1 MTRILLTNDD
11 GVRSA
16 GLRALADALGSLG
29 EVVVVAPH
37 AETSAVGHALTLH
50 RPLRMEEVGEGWYSV
65 DGTPTDCVNVAIVHV
80 LRGLPDLVVSGI
92 NLGLNLG
99 DDVTYSGT
107 VSAALEGALF
117 GVPAV
122 AVSVDRTAGD
132 WQFGAAA
139 WAARRVCR
147 AVLGRGLTPRTL
159 LNVNVPAGEPRT
171 FRVTT
176 QGNRQHGTSVV
187 RQVDPRGRAYYWVGI
202 SDDHWVKDERSDVQ
216 AVRDGVISVTPLHS
230 DMTAYA
236 ELEAAGEVALA
247 AGFEDDSTT

>member
-50 RPLRMEEVGEGWYSV
+50 RPLRMEEVGEGWYRWTARPPTASCRHRSRAP
-65 DGTPTDCVNVAIVHV
+65 GTSRPGRVGYQPGAQSRRRRH
-80 LRGLPDLVVSGI
+80 
-92 NLGLNLG
+92 
-99 DDVTYSGT
+99 YSGT

-139 WAARRVCR
+139 WAARRV
-147 AVLGRGLTPRTL
+147 AAPVLGRGLTPRTL

-187 RQVDPRGRAYYWVGI
+187 RQGIRAGAPTTG
-202 SDDHWVKDERSDVQ
+202 SGPDDH
-216 AVRDGVISVTPLHS
+216 G
-230 DMTAYA
+230 
-236 ELEAAGEVALA
+236 
-247 AGFEDDSTT
+247 